1 MPTGPSSHPPGPRW
15 AGPAPR
21 PGAAPGQGGGWHPRQ
36 LQRAQVARVW
46 PSAQAPRSSGS
57 GVGHRPTAREH
68 RVHVQ
73 LRVSARLPP
82 LAPTPWELTLLRSR
96 VPAVAPGRGGRGSAG
111 GSPGAR
117 PGEGWHPGGPST
129 QHALT
134 AAPGP
139 STCSELGPS
148 AGPGSRAGPRTLRQC
163 TGRCRPAPGPS
174 PRLRPQPGSKRALG
188 ASRQE
193 SRRAGGRPR
202 PRASLVLPAA
212 RTPAS
217 LCGTRRRAPGPA
229 LTHCVSCT
237 RVRAL

>member
-82 LAPTPWELTLLRSR
+82 PAPTPWELTLLRSR
-96 VPAVAPGRGGRGSAG
+96 VPAAAPGRGGRGSAG

-193 SRRAGGRPR
+193 GRRAGGPR
-202 PRASLVLPAA
+202 PRASLVLPPA

-229 LTHCVSCT
+229 LTHCISCT